1 MQILSLYYKSSYFLV
16 KSGAKKSR
24 FWRKLKQSINEYTLY
39 YLLREQDRLTILKFF
54 YHPEHTK
61 STLFA

>member
-1 MQILSLYYKSSYFLV
+1 MKTKNVALE
-16 KSGAKKSR
+16 
-24 FWRKLKQSINEYTLY
+24 KLMNKLPSNLATFEQGTLY